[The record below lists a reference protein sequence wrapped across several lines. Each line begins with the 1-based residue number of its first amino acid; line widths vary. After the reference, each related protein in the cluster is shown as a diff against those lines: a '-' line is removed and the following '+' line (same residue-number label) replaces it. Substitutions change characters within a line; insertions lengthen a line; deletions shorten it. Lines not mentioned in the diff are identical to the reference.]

1 MTLLAIHGFTEDD
14 SVWPRVLAPLGRK
27 IRALLL
33 PGHGW
38 RPCPP
43 TLDATA
49 VAAEI
54 ASQLPETGGDLL
66 GYSLG
71 GRLALRS
78 ALDHPARVRRLV
90 LIAAGP
96 GPASPEDVAQ
106 RRITDERLAE
116 SLEDSGLGPFIA
128 RWEAMPALRP
138 ALPWPSAVEASI
150 RARRLSHDPRG
161 LAASLRF
168 LGQGAGPALWDRLAE
183 LTVPV
188 LLVYGQQD
196 PSLQAGTAMARRLPH
211 ARLVAIPGA
220 GHIIHREKPGD
231 LLLALAGFLGREGDP
246 EAVEDAS
253 IR

>member
-14 SVWPRVLAPLGRK
+14 SVWPRILAPLGRK
-27 IRALLL
+27 MRSMLL

-38 RPCPP
+38 RPCPA
-43 TLDATA
+43 TLDAAA
-49 VAAEI
+49 VATEI
-54 ASQLPETGGDLL
+54 AGMLPETGGDLL

-71 GRLALRS
+71 GRLALRA

-106 RRITDERLAE
+106 RRIADERLAE

-128 RWEAMPALRP
+128 RWEAMPVLRP
-138 ALPWPSAVEASI
+138 VQPWPSAVEASI

-161 LAASLRF
+161 LAACLRF
-168 LGQGAGPALWDRLAE
+168 LGQGACPALWDRLAE
-183 LTVPV
+183 LAVPV

-196 PSLQAGTAMARRLPH
+196 PSMQAGTEMARRLPH

-220 GHIIHREKPGD
+220 GHILHREKPGD
-231 LLLALAGFLGREGDP
+231 LLLALAGFLSREGDP